1 MWLVHVVGSI
11 GWFQWVLLWLILWLV
26 HVLFLWLVPIGWC
39 MWFVHVV
46 GSCGGFTSLVHVHS
60 SISWAMWSV
69 QEIDPN
75 ASSGWLCGWCM
86 WLVHLLG
93 SIGWCV
99 WLVHVVRPHGSI
111 GRFMWLV

>member
-1 MWLVHVVGSI
+1 
-11 GWFQWVLLWLILWLV
+11 
-26 HVLFLWLVPIGWC
+26 
-39 MWFVHVV
+39 MWFVYVV
-46 GSCGGFTSLVHVHS
+46 GSCGRFMRLVHVHS
-60 SISWAMWSV
+60 SIGWSMWSV
-69 QEIDPN
+69 HEIDPN

-111 GRFMWLV
+111 GRFMWLFPLVGLNGWFN